1 MTQSDVQCAVSDNA
15 GMAND
20 ADLRFLV
27 DEQAALR
34 RVATLAA
41 REAPPE
47 ELFGAVAAEAG
58 RLLNR
63 PLIGIVRYEPDAT
76 ATVLAATGVHPFEP
90 GTSWALD
97 GPSILASI
105 FRSGRPESI
114 EYADL
119 PGPVAELVRAAGI
132 RSAVGVPIAVNG
144 RTWGAVVALSS
155 ECESPPEGIE
165 ARLAYFTELVATA
178 VANS

>member
-63 PLIGIVRYEPDAT
+63 PLIGIVRYEPSSRSRPSASRRLR
-76 ATVLAATGVHPFEP
+76 ASRP
-90 GTSWALD
+90 GSRTS
-97 GPSILASI
+97 
-105 FRSGRPESI
+105 RS
-114 EYADL
+114 
-119 PGPVAELVRAAGI
+119 
-132 RSAVGVPIAVNG
+132 
-144 RTWGAVVALSS
+144 LS
-155 ECESPPEGIE
+155 
-165 ARLAYFTELVATA
+165 
-178 VANS
+178 